1 MVLKILLQYF
11 KVINSIFY
19 FADGE
24 KMTKMKKL
32 LDVLSNPDT
41 RIPLGTLLK
50 CEAALEAQLGSF
62 KEQTVNVRFL
72 AT

>member
-1 MVLKILLQYF
+1 MKLYLIEQFNNL
-11 KVINSIFY
+11 
-19 FADGE
+19 DGE

-32 LDVLSNPDT
+32 LDVLSNPDA

-62 KEQTVNVRFL
+62 KEQSVNVRFIL
-72 AT
+72 NCVNCY